1 LSAAVPG
8 TVLFEYLLR
17 LGDTQ
22 LVLGHRLSEWCGH
35 GPALEEDL
43 ALANI
48 ALDLIGQARMLL
60 QYAGTVEG
68 LGRSEDDL
76 AYLRDGRDYRNLLL
90 AEQPNGHYGDTIVRQ
105 FLFDAFAVELW
116 ADLTHSSDAQVAAI
130 AAKAVKE
137 HQYHW
142 RHSSGWMVR
151 LGDGTDESHG
161 KMQASLER
169 LWPYTGEM
177 LSADEIDE
185 AMRDARIGPDLATIA
200 PRWSSRI
207 SAVLAEATLTR
218 PEDGWMHRG
227 GKRGRHS
234 EHLGHLLA
242 EMQSVHRA
250 YPGASW

>member
-1 LSAAVPG
+1 LTAAVPG
-8 TVLFEYLLR
+8 PALFEYVLR
-17 LGDTQ
+17 LGDTH
-22 LVLGHRLSEWCGH
+22 LVLGHRVSEWCGH

-48 ALDLIGQARMLL
+48 ALDLIGQARLLL

-90 AEQPNGHYGDTIVRQ
+90 VEQPNGHYGDTIARQ

-116 ADLTHSSDAQVAAI
+116 AALTHSADAQLAAI
-130 AAKAVKE
+130 AGKAIKE

-142 RHSSGWMVR
+142 RHSSGWMIR
-151 LGDGTDESHG
+151 LGDGTDESHAR
-161 KMQASLER
+161 MQAALER

-177 LSADEIDE
+177 LTPDDMDR
-185 AMRDARIGPDLATIA
+185 AMHDAQIGPDPAAIA
-200 PRWSSRI
+200 ARWNARI
-207 SAVLAEATLTR
+207 DGVLAEATLTR
-218 PEDGWMHRG
+218 PEDGWMQRG
-227 GKRGRHS
+227 GKTGRHS

-250 YPGASW
+250 YPGATW

>member
-1 LSAAVPG
+1 MTAAASG
-8 TVLFEYLLR
+8 TELFQYLLR
-17 LGDTQ
+17 LGDTS

-48 ALDLIGQARMLL
+48 ALDLIGQARLLL

-68 LGRSEDDL
+68 IGRSEDDL
-76 AYLRDGRDYRNLLL
+76 AYLRDGRDYRNFLLV
-90 AEQPNGHYGDTIVRQ
+90 EQPNGHYGDTIARQ

-116 ADLTHSSDAQVAAI
+116 ADLTRSSDAHI
-130 AAKAVKE
+130 AAVAGKAIKE

-142 RHSSGWMVR
+142 RHSSGWMIR
-151 LGDGTDESHG
+151 LGDGTDESHAR
-161 KMQASLER
+161 MQAALEQ

-177 LSADEIDE
+177 LTPDDVDK
-185 AMRDARIGPDLATIA
+185 AMHAAGIGPDLAAIE
-200 PRWSSRI
+200 PRWNARVA
-207 SAVLAEATLTR
+207 AVLTESTLTR
-218 PEDGWMHRG
+218 PDDGWMQRG
-227 GKRGRHS
+227 GKTGRHS

-250 YPGASW
+250 YPGATW

>member
-1 LSAAVPG
+1 LTATVPG
-8 TVLFEYLLR
+8 PALFEYLLR
-17 LGDTQ
+17 LGDTN

-68 LGRSEDDL
+68 CDRSEDDL

-105 FLFDAFAVELW
+105 FLYDAFAVELW
-116 ADLTHSSDAQVAAI
+116 QELTHSADTQLAAI
-130 AAKAVKE
+130 AAKAIKE

-142 RHSSGWMVR
+142 RHSSGWIIR
-151 LGDGTDESHG
+151 LGDGTEESHER
-161 KMQASLER
+161 MQDSLAR

-177 LSADEIDE
+177 LSADDVDD
-185 AMRDARIGPDLATIA
+185 AMREARIAPDLAAIA
-200 PRWSSRI
+200 PRWSARI
-207 SAVLAEATLTR
+207 AAVLAEATLAR
-218 PEDGWMHRG
+218 PEDGWMQRG
-227 GKRGRHS
+227 AKTGRHS

-242 EMQSVHRA
+242 QMQSVHRA
-250 YPGASW
+250 YPGATW

>member
-1 LSAAVPG
+1 LPAAASG
-8 TVLFEYLLR
+8 TVLFQYLLR
-17 LGDTQ
+17 LGDTS

-48 ALDLIGQARMLL
+48 ALDLIGQARLLL

-68 LGRSEDDL
+68 IGRSEDDL

-90 AEQPNGHYGDTIVRQ
+90 VEQPNGHYGDTIARQ

-116 ADLTHSSDAQVAAI
+116 ADLTRSSDAHI
-130 AAKAVKE
+130 AAVAGKAIKE

-142 RHSSGWMVR
+142 RHSSGWMIR
-151 LGDGTDESHG
+151 LGDGTDDSHAR
-161 KMQASLER
+161 MQAALEQ

-177 LSADEIDE
+177 LTPDDVDE
-185 AMRDARIGPDLATIA
+185 AMRAARIGPDLAAIE
-200 PRWSSRI
+200 PRWNARVG
-207 SAVLAEATLTR
+207 AVLTESTLAR
-218 PEDGWMHRG
+218 PDDGWMQRG
-227 GKRGRHS
+227 GKTGRHS

-250 YPGASW
+250 YPGATW